1 MIHINSE
8 DYIKIKAAL
17 KTAVYRDFVNRYSY
31 DLYGVALNFYIHCDY
46 DRVYRNGWTELEPK
60 NVTIVFQDAIGK
72 DGFSYITDLDPKKI
86 QV

>member
-8 DYIKIKAAL
+8 DYIKIRAAL
-17 KTAVYRDFVNRYSY
+17 KTAVYRDFVNRCEYN
-31 DLYGVALNFYIHCDY
+31 LYGVSLIFRINCDY

-60 NVTIVFQDAIGK
+60 NVTIIYQEAVGK
-72 DGFSYITDLDPKKI
+72 DGLKYKTDINPRLI

>member
-17 KTAVYRDFVNRYSY
+17 RNAVYRDFVNRCSY
-31 DLYGVALNFYIHCDY
+31 DLYGVALNFRIHCDY
-46 DRVYRNGWTELEPK
+46 DRVFRNGWTELEPK
-60 NVTIVFQDAIGK
+60 NVTIIFEDAIGK
-72 DGFSYITDLDPKKI
+72 DGLNYKTDINPRLI